1 MITKTREHEINRDG
15 KRLLREALEP
25 LGWVVNDVEEDYGI
39 DSNIQIFD
47 QKSPTGAWFHV
58 QLKSS
63 ASSNYSTDGSFIS
76 QPLSI
81 DHARHFALEM
91 HQPVFL
97 VHANVLSKR
106 IFWYA
111 PQLDRWLIA
120 VLNSTRAE
128 GVTVRIL
135 TRQELPGSATVL
147 LATLETT
154 YLALSNRRLTSA
166 SNDSFAESIKHLPD
180 QQKFYRAFQEKSD
193 TLRLKKIGELLQ
205 QRKLK
210 EARPRAEAVL
220 ADPDSAVEI
229 KFWARVQLEGI
240 ESTEAVHGGKPQSE
254 LPKIAI
260 ANAKALQTLTSSG
273 PNYLKFYALI
283 ARSAAE
289 LYQLVHENLG
299 LYMAFRQHH
308 ENGGQPMMSLGLYA
322 RRSAFTKRI
331 VYKYN
336 QCLRLVR
343 YSTNYSDRW
352 MLGRA
357 LTKVVNAIAPYLIT
371 LNSEKNLEA
380 ELAIGHSALQ
390 ICKVAVRIC
399 EETGDSPGVV
409 LSILSAMTTTHST
422 HSEAYRWASRVA
434 APLSD
439 VEVRNDAMRM
449 MERTVRRW
457 KGEAVEGDYRGNIAW
472 QIYQNIASAL
482 GIDLT
487 DEKNPI
493 VRGLRIAAKDDSPER
508 VLQTCEHIVESR
520 GAPGPVARAIE
531 QLFNTGTAGSKVV
544 HCSIHDFHVEGREMD
559 VAYAE
564 FKKTYCD
571 SCPDRKPR
579 PQGWRYTDEER
590 QAIQTRH
597 HNLVARLA
605 GTRFGFR
612 YTDQD

>member
-1 MITKTREHEINRDG
+1 VITKTREHEINRDG

-371 LNSEKNLEA
+371 LNSEKKIWRRNWPSVTPPCRFVRLPFGYA
-380 ELAIGHSALQ
+380 KRQVIVPELYSQ
-390 ICKVAVRIC
+390 
-399 EETGDSPGVV
+399 
-409 LSILSAMTTTHST
+409 
-422 HSEAYRWASRVA
+422 
-434 APLSD
+434 
-439 VEVRNDAMRM
+439 
-449 MERTVRRW
+449 
-457 KGEAVEGDYRGNIAW
+457 
-472 QIYQNIASAL
+472 
-482 GIDLT
+482 
-487 DEKNPI
+487 
-493 VRGLRIAAKDDSPER
+493 
-508 VLQTCEHIVESR
+508 
-520 GAPGPVARAIE
+520 
-531 QLFNTGTAGSKVV
+531 F
-544 HCSIHDFHVEGREMD
+544 
-559 VAYAE
+559 
-564 FKKTYCD
+564 
-571 SCPDRKPR
+571 
-579 PQGWRYTDEER
+579 
-590 QAIQTRH
+590 
-597 HNLVARLA
+597 
-605 GTRFGFR
+605 
-612 YTDQD
+612 